1 MREEVTYRD
10 TSYLNIKCTYIDSGH
25 ITIGVIKFNWPQNW
39 QRFILMELPDKG
51 YIKKNVKKIL
61 ILKMCIE
68 EVSSLNT

>member
-1 MREEVTYRD
+1 
-10 TSYLNIKCTYIDSGH
+10 
-25 ITIGVIKFNWPQNW
+25 
-39 QRFILMELPDKG
+39 MELPDKG